1 MIDKESSYV
10 AIGKFKNRFNLCD
23 GDIFLGSVD
32 VETTDGKYVL
42 ADTCECVFSYNTA
55 YQQSEIAI
63 LWNYSNEQLKRKGV
77 AKGFNTNHH
86 NFALDDNDLI
96 ILDERIVIAINLIR
110 KE

>member
-10 AIGKFKNRFNLCD
+10 AIGKFKNTFSLCD

-32 VETTDGKYVL
+32 VETADGKYVL
-42 ADTCECVFSYNTA
+42 ADTCECIFSYNAA

-63 LWNYSNEQLKRKGV
+63 LWTYSNEQLKRKGV
-77 AKGFNTNHH
+77 VKGFNTNYH
-86 NFALDDNDLI
+86 NFALDNNSLI
-96 ILDERIVIAINLIR
+96 VSDERIVIVINFIR